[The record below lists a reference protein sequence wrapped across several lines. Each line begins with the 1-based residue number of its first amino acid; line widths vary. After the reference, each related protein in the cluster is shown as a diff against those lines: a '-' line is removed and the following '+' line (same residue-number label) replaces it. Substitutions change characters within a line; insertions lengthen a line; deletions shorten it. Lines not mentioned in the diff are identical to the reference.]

1 MNAKKLVL
9 LVVALVVG
17 LPLAMR
23 GWQAIKPTPLTF
35 GHIER
40 SLSGAGFDVPPA
52 KVAGFSHLRG
62 AVDGRS
68 MTVDGIQLDVYLFD
82 DGGQLNI
89 AHTNFQQNPGEA
101 IANKMGITTM
111 LGVQSAA
118 QSNPR
123 TWPVKKGK
131 YLFVVTSDNEA
142 AVEPILANIRLLF

>member
-1 MNAKKLVL
+1 MNAKKLVV
-9 LVVALVVG
+9 LVVAAVVG

-40 SLSGAGFDVPPA
+40 TLSDAGFDVPPA
-52 KVAGFSHLRG
+52 KIAGYSHVHG

-68 MTVDGIQLDVYLFD
+68 MKVSGIQLDVYLFD
-82 DGGQLNI
+82 DGGQLNV
-89 AHTNFQQNPGEA
+89 AYTNFQQNPGEA
-101 IANKMGITTM
+101 IANQMGITTM
-111 LGVQSAA
+111 LGVESRAN
-118 QSNPR
+118 SNPR